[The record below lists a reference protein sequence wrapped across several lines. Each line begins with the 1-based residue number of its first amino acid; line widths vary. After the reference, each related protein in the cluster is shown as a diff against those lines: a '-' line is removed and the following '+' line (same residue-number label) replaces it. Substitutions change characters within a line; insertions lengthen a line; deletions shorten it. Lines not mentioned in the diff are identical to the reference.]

1 MHEEMTKKIK
11 NIKKGDSFLVTVTVR
26 DQKTNNLKTSLYMDE
41 FIFADL
47 EGTREVIEGLIEDIK

>member
-1 MHEEMTKKIK
+1 MTKKIK